1 VRTSVLL
8 SLLIVLCWRPAA
20 TQKLMCPAPVTKLL
34 MDNGQ
39 YSPVEGAVF
48 NLRNF
53 SATMVARGR
62 EMPLCFARMPQVQQ
76 GEVLISSESLSRLFQ
91 RKIQQSK
98 SQFSDIKIE
107 INDNVARLSGKMHK
121 GVTVPFEIEGPVSTD
136 GTVLLLRAKQIK
148 AEGMP
153 MKGLLEMLGK
163 NLGSLLGSESVD
175 GVTAQGDTLVFRPSK
190 IAYVRG
196 SIAKAQ
202 TSAKGLMVTFA
213 ERGSK
218 AAQ

>member
-1 VRTSVLL
+1 
-8 SLLIVLCWRPAA
+8 
-20 TQKLMCPAPVTKLL
+20 

-53 SATMVARGR
+53 AATMVARGK
-62 EMPLCFARMPQVQQ
+62 EMPLCFARMTQVQQ
-76 GEVLISSESLSRLFQ
+76 GQVFISSESLTRLFQ

-98 SQFSDIKIE
+98 SQVTDIKIE
-107 INDNVARLSGKMHK
+107 MDDNAVHLSGKLHK
-121 GVTVPFEIEGPVSTD
+121 GVAVTFEIEGPVSTD
-136 GTVLLLRAKQIK
+136 GTALLLRAKQIK
-148 AEGMP
+148 AEGLP

-175 GVTAQGDTLVFRPSK
+175 GVTAQGDTLVFQPST

-196 SIAKAQ
+196 SIAKVQ
-202 TSAKGLMVTFA
+202 PTPKGLMIMFA
-213 ERGSK
+213 GHGSRGRSEC
-218 AAQ
+218 ASGYC